1 MYVYIKTIIC
11 IWLFGILLYYLQ
23 LNNSIYTNSLSN
35 LLTSLEFLFFYEF
48 IITCLFT
55 RIINTKTLVVRIIN
69 ISNIH
74 VLAYS

>member
-48 IITCLFT
+48 IITCLFI

-69 ISNIH
+69 ILNIH
-74 VLAYS
+74 FLAYY